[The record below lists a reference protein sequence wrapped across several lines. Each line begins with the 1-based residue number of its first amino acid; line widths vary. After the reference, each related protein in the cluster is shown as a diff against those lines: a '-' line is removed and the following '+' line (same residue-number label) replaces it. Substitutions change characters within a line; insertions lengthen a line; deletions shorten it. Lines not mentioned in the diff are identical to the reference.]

1 VIDMTYK
8 PFYLK
13 TTALADELV
22 LAALEGDTEVTKSLR
37 PVARPE
43 GLMSSRAPGR
53 SLRPMARPGSI
64 SDTASMV
71 TEAIR
76 GAGEKRDRLRRPDAP
91 DLGDG
96 EPTEDMIAKYRAY
109 IDEVKEFE
117 GELKEYKPK
126 PRSEGAYSEE
136 LGRFGS
142 RLRMS
147 ESSNNYQEQIQLTDG
162 RYMTGAFQFGD
173 ARLSEYKNDTGESF
187 TRDEF
192 KNDNEL
198 QNKVFKW
205 HIADIDNL
213 IDRLDAEGYSRD
225 GLRAVA
231 HLGGKT
237 GMMKFVK
244 TRGGYNPSDAF
255 GTRLSDYYNKF
266 K

>member
-1 VIDMTYK
+1 MAYK
-8 PFYLK
+8 DFYIK
-13 TTALADELV
+13 TTSLADELV
-22 LAALEGDTEVTKSLR
+22 EAAVTGAPERSLR
-37 PVARPE
+37 PVSRPGGDSSLAPSSSLRPTGRPQ
-43 GLMSSRAPGR
+43 GLMSSTREAFQDVANSTKRGN
-53 SLRPMARPGSI
+53 LQRP
-64 SDTASMV
+64 
-71 TEAIR
+71 E
-76 GAGEKRDRLRRPDAP
+76 AP
-91 DLGDG
+91 DFGDG
-96 EPTEDMIAKYRAY
+96 EPTEDMIAKYLAY
-109 IDEVKEFE
+109 LDDVDQFE
-117 GELKEYKPK
+117 EQLKEYRPK
-126 PRSEGAYSEE
+126 QRTEGVYSEE

-147 ESSNNYQEQIQLTDG
+147 ESSNNYQEQIQLKDG

-173 ARLSEYKNDTGESF
+173 ARLSEYKKDTGESF

-192 KNDNEL
+192 KNSDDL
-198 QNKVFKW
+198 QNKVFQW

-237 GMMKFVK
+237 GMRKFVQ

-255 GTRLSDYYNKF
+255 GTSLSDYYDKF